1 MKMNL
6 KIFITCLF
14 TFFCFYMC
22 TTYPPV
28 SEPPKIWYSASYD
41 YDLMKV
47 EKSGDIIEIDSTYS
61 SICIFEDSL
70 INIKWSI
77 KHNKLLFNLVNKTQN
92 TLSINWDNIIFVDI
106 NGKSYRVIHSG
117 IKFNEKEKPQVPTN
131 IIRKGS
137 IDDLIIPAEK
147 ISYFK
152 GFTSSFLD
160 ISIPSSWNAGPLISP
175 CCTQNKQETE
185 ILAIENIGKIFQVL
199 LPIHINNISY
209 EYIFS
214 FCTKDYEINTDC
226 PSNRVDE

>member
-92 TLSINWDNIIFVDI
+92 TLSINWDNIIFVDTDGGAITVNLPAGIEGTHYKII
-106 NGKSYRVIHSG
+106 NCGSSG
-117 IKFNEKEKPQVPTN
+117 NNVTLDPNGVEQVWA
-131 IIRKGS
+131 GG
-137 IDDLIIPAEK
+137 A
-147 ISYFK
+147 
-152 GFTSSFLD
+152 GVAFTMVDGD
-160 ISIPSSWNAGPLISP
+160 ILNLHYNSVEGWW
-175 CCTQNKQETE
+175 
-185 ILAIENIGKIFQVL
+185 
-199 LPIHINNISY
+199 
-209 EYIFS
+209 
-214 FCTKDYEINTDC
+214 
-226 PSNRVDE
+226 